1 MTDEHR
7 RAASRKLALLVLGNR
22 IVALATL
29 ILLTPLVTLI
39 VVAIVIDSGLP
50 VFFSQERLGLYG
62 RRFWM
67 LKFRKF
73 RTTVGGDTPPLTLEN
88 DPRFARFGA
97 FLAHS
102 KLDELPQL
110 WNVVR
115 GDMLIVGPRPEVP
128 DFAECFAGP
137 FQRLLDYH
145 PGIFGPSQAAFRA
158 EGALYPPDQDRQ
170 DFYRQ
175 VLFPAKAGLDLA
187 YYPSRSVFG
196 DIKWVV
202 RGFRAVCGF
211 EHNASVS
218 LRKDALASALKPA
231 AATARDTAA
240 A

>member
-1 MTDEHR
+1 MTEVR
-7 RAASRKLALLVLGNR
+7 RPAAARKLALLVLGNR
-22 IVALATL
+22 LVALALL

-62 RRFWM
+62 RRFRM

-73 RTTVGGDTPPLTLEN
+73 RTTVGGDTRPLTLEN

-97 FLAHS
+97 FLAHT

-158 EGALYPPDQDRQ
+158 EGALYPPDQDPQ

-187 YYPSRSVFG
+187 YYPARSVVG
-196 DIKWVV
+196 DIMWVLH
-202 RGFRAVCGF
+202 GFRAVCGWD
-211 EHNASVS
+211 HNVSVG
-218 LRKDALASALKPA
+218 LRRDALASVSKPA
-231 AATARDTAA
+231 AATVSDAA
-240 A
+240 AA